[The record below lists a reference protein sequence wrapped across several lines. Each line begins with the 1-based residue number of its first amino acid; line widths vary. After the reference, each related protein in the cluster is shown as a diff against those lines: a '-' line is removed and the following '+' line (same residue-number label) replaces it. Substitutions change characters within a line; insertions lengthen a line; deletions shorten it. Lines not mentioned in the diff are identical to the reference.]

1 VKNTACTIYITTK
14 RGWTQSYRK
23 GKNGW
28 TQTSPNGIVRPLSA
42 EQVLSHILPP
52 LTAGNQGHL
61 SVRVEPDK
69 VEL

>member
-1 VKNTACTIYITTK
+1 MKNTACTIYITTI
-14 RGWTQSYRK
+14 RGGTQSYRK

-42 EQVLSHILPP
+42 EQVLSHILP
-52 LTAGNQGHL
+52 LLAAGNQGHL